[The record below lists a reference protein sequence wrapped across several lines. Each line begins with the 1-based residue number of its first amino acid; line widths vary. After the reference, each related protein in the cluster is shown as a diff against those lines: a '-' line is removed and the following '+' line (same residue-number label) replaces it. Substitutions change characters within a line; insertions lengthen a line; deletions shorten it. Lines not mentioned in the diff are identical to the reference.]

1 MKKIHFASIALS
13 LPLLLIACNELLE
26 ENTEAEE
33 YFEDEEFEARSDIEQ
48 LAHESDID
56 SLYLYMRDEDL
67 EELYERD
74 VDSDDRL
81 TGHVRLNS
89 PEAEIKHLDGGL
101 RFRGNSTRRMDKKS
115 FNVRFEDP
123 QAITFGSNR
132 MNLNANYS
140 DSSMMRDQLSF
151 EMFRDADVM
160 APRTEYFN
168 LFMNDSYEGLYA
180 HVERVDS
187 DLLQANGRNGDGT
200 LVRDRIRDV
209 DDIDI
214 NSTFSYDLSTVEDR
228 EAFFEEVFDYRG
240 DPEWEAL
247 AELIT
252 WVYETPAGDE
262 FSQKFYE
269 EMDAERVINFL
280 AVHFLVGD
288 IDAFGDDYWWYLD
301 HEDPDAKWE
310 FIPWDKDLTFGS
322 HSRTDYGTMNDFMRY
337 DFGLSSGWDNVLF
350 EKMLETPEI
359 KAHIDQNLEQ
369 LMETFNEDELNSRI
383 DRNYERIQP
392 FVPISSN
399 TEGAFNV
406 HPQNHFSELDDFD
419 AQLDVVREYIPLRY
433 QTINMRIGNLEEQE
447 RDQVSH
453 VIDESNV
460 GEEVYFTNS
469 RGDVFAVFTPST
481 VDQAGEVTLRVDELA
496 DGDAVDGVQ
505 RAYNFDSSN
514 ADMSGQLTLYYV
526 STNDVTNWYKD
537 EEPIGDQWGLS
548 IAERVGEELNVM
560 ETEVNPY
567 TNRTTTED
575 VQLNGTHEF
584 VITQ

>member
-1 MKKIHFASIALS
+1 M
-13 LPLLLIACNELLE
+13 
-26 ENTEAEE
+26 
-33 YFEDEEFEARSDIEQ
+33 
-48 LAHESDID
+48 
-56 SLYLYMRDEDL
+56 
-67 EELYERD
+67 
-74 VDSDDRL
+74 
-81 TGHVRLNS
+81 
-89 PEAEIKHLDGGL
+89 

-187 DLLQANGRNGDGT
+187 DLLKANGRNGDGT

-209 DDIDI
+209 EDIDI
-214 NSTFSYDLSTVEDR
+214 NSTFSYDLSTVEDE

-240 DPEWEAL
+240 DPEWQAL

-262 FSQKFYE
+262 FAQRFYE

-337 DFGLSSGWDNVLF
+337 DYGLSSGWDNALF

-359 KAHIDQNLEQ
+359 KSHIDQNLEQ

-383 DRNYERIQP
+383 DRYYERIQP
-392 FVPISSN
+392 FVPISSD
-399 TEGAFNV
+399 TEGAFNI
-406 HPQNHFSELDDFD
+406 HPQNHFSELSDFD
-419 AQLDVVREYIPLRY
+419 AQVDVVREYIPLRY
-433 QTINMRIGNLEEQE
+433 QAINTRIGNYKEQE
-447 RDQVSH
+447 RDQVIH
-453 VIDESNV
+453 MIDESNV
-460 GEEVYFTNS
+460 GEDVYFTNS

-481 VDQAGEVTLRVDELA
+481 VDQAGEVTLRLDELA
-496 DGDAVDGVQ
+496 EGDVVDGVQ
-505 RAYNFDSSN
+505 RTYAFDSGE
-514 ADMSGQLTLYYV
+514 ADVNGQLTLYYI

-548 IAERVGEELNVM
+548 IAERVGAELNVM
-560 ETEVNPY
+560 ETDVNPY
-567 TNRTTTED
+567 TNRATSED
-575 VQLNGTHEF
+575 VPLNGTHEF